1 MTRYILKNF
10 LSSTIILLLSV
21 TLLSGCFQNK
31 QPTQISF
38 HPMYRDIAL
47 NCENSFAAEDG
58 GKIKNGGLQKW
69 QYQQLQFYIHGVE
82 VNTSNNGWQPWMM
95 TTNPNQSN
103 NVALLGE
110 TCNESNEDSNWQ
122 LELMPLDES
131 IVITDIRFTLGVP
144 FELNHLNPLTQ
155 PSPMNDSSMF
165 WGWRGGHKFM
175 RVELFAKDDD
185 WLFHLGSTGC
195 KALSPVRAPTS
206 ECLYPN
212 RVSVSLPFTYQT
224 SAIVF
229 DLAVLINDI
238 KLTRK
243 NGCQSAIDEDS
254 CKILFE
260 NLNMNLNSTNKTL
273 LLNEQRMFK
282 AN

>member
-1 MTRYILKNF
+1 MTRYRLKKF
-10 LSSTIILLLSV
+10 LSCTIIFISSV

-31 QPTQISF
+31 QPTKILFQ
-38 HPMYRDIAL
+38 PKYRDIAL
-47 NCENSFAAEDG
+47 NCESSFSAEDG
-58 GKIKNGGLQKW
+58 GGIKSGGLQKW

-82 VNTSNNGWQPWMM
+82 VNTSKNGWQPWMM
-95 TTNPNQSN
+95 TKNSNQAS

-122 LELMPLDES
+122 LELAPLEDD
-131 IVITDIRFTLGVP
+131 VAITDIRFTLGVP
-144 FELNHLNPLTQ
+144 FALNHLNPLTQ
-155 PSPMNDSSMF
+155 PSPINDSSMF
-165 WGWRGGHKFM
+165 WGWQGGHKFM
-175 RVELFAKDDD
+175 RIELLAKDDD

-195 KALSPVRAPTS
+195 KALSPVRAPKS

-212 RVSVSLPFTYQT
+212 RVSISLPFTHQT
-224 SAIVF
+224 STIVF
-229 DLAVLINDI
+229 DLAVLIRDI
-238 KLTRK
+238 NLTRK

-254 CKILFE
+254 CKTLFK
-260 NLNMNLNSTNKTL
+260 NLGMNSNNSNNTL